1 MNWRLEV
8 LRSCRLG
15 LNRHR
20 TREEVERAGCGTDL
34 AGGDAKIPSSRRQA
48 TVAEQQLNGADICAG
63 FEEMNRKSVPESM
76 GRDRLAVARKLASFL
91 TGKFNGASV
100 NRRAGN
106 IALEQPIFRPCNL
119 PVVRS
124 VSSNLGDSMT

>member
-1 MNWRLEV
+1 M
-8 LRSCRLG
+8 
-15 LNRHR
+15 
-20 TREEVERAGCGTDL
+20 
-34 AGGDAKIPSSRRQA
+34 
-48 TVAEQQLNGADICAG
+48 AEQQLNGADICAG